1 MKQNTYEIEKNIEKI
16 IKGSTTGFLLPNISQ
31 EIKKRLKKRT
41 YQELIPYHDAEKTIL
56 YKDTPPKIKLFK
68 IDCYNDLKHSSI
80 LGSLFA
86 LNITSET
93 FGDIILYQDNY
104 YIYLLESISE
114 LVKNELTII
123 DKYKVKLIEVDIQT
137 LKDYKR
143 NYEEIKIIASSLRMD
158 TIISNIINCNR
169 EKIKIYL
176 KEKQILINNKF
187 AKKAE
192 QLLKEND
199 IFSIRK
205 HGKYRLKE
213 IIGKTKK
220 ENYIVLIQKY
230 I

>member
-176 KEKQILINNKF
+176 KEKQILSNNKF